1 MAKVQSAM
9 IELHDQFLWQAA
21 AQLLEIERLLDGKP
35 QEVSAN
41 YDAAAQS
48 CPTFADLGTGSM
60 RALGVGLHPHRVEA
74 GIRLL
79 AASVGKAI
87 EREEPFLNLILPNGA
102 RFSAC
107 LPPASDGP
115 TFSIRMH
122 WRAVRPLADFIDRA
136 PQLSIID
143 AAIKRHDRIVAVG
156 ATSAGKTTLLN
167 ALVARLLELF
177 PDVRLG
183 IIEDEPELQ
192 IDASNSIRRL
202 VRGKADMRRHVRE
215 MLRMR
220 PDRIIVGEVRGGEAL
235 DLLKAWNTGHSGFT
249 TIHANSANA
258 ALLRLESLMQ
268 EGGVP
273 ANPRLIAESVD
284 LLIFISRRPDG
295 ARRIAEMVRV
305 EGCAPDG
312 GYQLRQITGG
322 EVDG

>member
-1 MAKVQSAM
+1 MSQIHDEYLWRRAA
-9 IELHDQFLWQAA
+9 ELLQ
-21 AQLLEIERLLDGKP
+21 IERLLDGKP
-35 QEVSAN
+35 QEISAN
-41 YDAAAQS
+41 YDAAEHS
-48 CPTFADLGTGSM
+48 CPAFVDLGTGGM
-60 RALGVGLHPHRVEA
+60 RALGVVLKAQQVEA
-74 GIRLL
+74 GVRLL

-115 TFSIRMH
+115 TFSIRLH
-122 WRAVRPLADFIDRA
+122 WRAVRPLADFIGGA
-136 PQLSIID
+136 SQLAIID
-143 AAIKRHDRIVAVG
+143 DAIRHRDNIVLVG
-156 ATSAGKTTLLN
+156 STSAGKTTLLN
-167 ALVARLLELF
+167 ALAARLLELS
-177 PDVRLG
+177 PDERLG

-192 IDASNSIRRL
+192 IDAVNAIRRL
-202 VRGKADMRRHVRE
+202 VRGKADMRRHLRE

-249 TIHANSANA
+249 TIHANCASA

-295 ARRIAEMVRV
+295 ARRIAEMVLV

-312 GYQLRQITGG
+312 GYQLRQVTGG

>member
-1 MAKVQSAM
+1 
-9 IELHDQFLWQAA
+9 
-21 AQLLEIERLLDGKP
+21 
-35 QEVSAN
+35 
-41 YDAAAQS
+41 
-48 CPTFADLGTGSM
+48 
-60 RALGVGLHPHRVEA
+60 
-74 GIRLL
+74 L

-115 TFSIRMH
+115 TFRFACTGARLHHLRISLTGR
-122 WRAVRPLADFIDRA
+122 RNFRSSTLP
-136 PQLSIID
+136 SGG
-143 AAIKRHDRIVAVG
+143 HDRIVIVG

-167 ALVARLLELF
+167 AITARLLELS
-177 PDVRLG
+177 PDERLG

-192 IDASNSIRRL
+192 IRASNSIRRL

-220 PDRIIVGEVRGGEAL
+220 PDRIIVGEVRGAEAL

-268 EGGVP
+268 EGGFP
-273 ANPRLIAESVD
+273 ANPRLIAESVGV
-284 LLIFISRRPDG
+284 LIFISRRPDG
-295 ARRIAEMVRV
+295 ARRVGEMV
-305 EGCAPDG
+305 AG
-312 GYQLRQITGG
+312 GGLRAGRRLSTPTDHGRRSRWVSQK
-322 EVDG
+322 

>member
-1 MAKVQSAM
+1 M
-9 IELHDQFLWQAA
+9 IEVHDQFLWRAA
-21 AQLLEIERLLDGKP
+21 AHLLEIDRLLDGKP

-48 CPTFADLGTGSM
+48 CPTFADLGMGGM
-60 RALGVGLHPHRVEA
+60 RALGVALPAQQVEA
-74 GIRLL
+74 GVRLL

-87 EREEPFLNLILPNGA
+87 EREEPFLNLILPNA
-102 RFSAC
+102 
-107 LPPASDGP
+107 
-115 TFSIRMH
+115 
-122 WRAVRPLADFIDRA
+122 
-136 PQLSIID
+136 
-143 AAIKRHDRIVAVG
+143 
-156 ATSAGKTTLLN
+156 TLLN
-167 ALVARLLELF
+167 AITARLLELS
-177 PDVRLG
+177 PDERLG

-192 IDASNSIRRL
+192 IRASNSIRRL

-220 PDRIIVGEVRGGEAL
+220 PDRIIVGEVRGAEAL

-284 LLIFISRRPDG
+284 VLIFISRRPDG
-295 ARRIAEMVRV
+295 ARRIREMVRV

-312 GYQLRQITGG
+312 GYHLR
-322 EVDG
+322 

>member
-1 MAKVQSAM
+1 M
-9 IELHDQFLWQAA
+9 IELHDKFLWQAA
-21 AQLLEIERLLDGKP
+21 AQLLEIERLLEGKP

-41 YDAAAQS
+41 FDAANQT
-48 CPTFADLGTGSM
+48 CPAFADLGTGGM
-60 RALGVGLHPHRVEA
+60 RALGVALHPQRVEA

-87 EREEPFLNLILPNGA
+87 DREEPFLNLILPNGA

-115 TFSIRMH
+115 TFSVRMH
-122 WRAVRPLADFIDRA
+122 WRAVRPLADFIGE
-136 PQLSIID
+136 PSELTIID
-143 AAIKRHDRIVAVG
+143 EAIRRRDNIVLVG

-177 PDVRLG
+177 PDERLG

-192 IDASNSIRRL
+192 INARNAIRRL

-249 TIHANSANA
+249 TIHANSASA

-284 LLIFISRRPDG
+284 VLIFISRRPDG

-312 GYQLRQITGG
+312 GYQVRTVTGG
-322 EVDG
+322 EVDV